1 MFCRLRTNIEMHHV
15 IKPRARQLSA
25 NLWKVHANGLEA
37 FDSTLDGALL
47 LWRRCFLLH
56 LIDSRNAR
64 A

>member
-1 MFCRLRTNIEMHHV
+1 MLQTV
-15 IKPRARQLSA
+15 KPRARQLSA

>member
-1 MFCRLRTNIEMHHV
+1 MHHV
-15 IKPRARQLSA
+15 IKPRARQVEPD
-25 NLWKVHANGLEA
+25 LWMVHANGFQA
-37 FDSTLDGALL
+37 FDSTLDGALT